1 MRGALALLGR
11 ARYGQAPMSVL
22 DARGLR
28 KSFGDKVLLDDASL
42 TIEDGERVGLVGRNG
57 TGKTTLARMLAD
69 EEPPDAGTIARR
81 RGAVIGYLAQVP
93 TLDLTASAWS
103 IACEGLVHWNAEK
116 ARYDEATATIEAGD
130 ASEKWLDQQAS
141 AIAAID
147 HLGGWEPQH
156 RVRSLLDHLRVPDPE
171 RAIGTMSG
179 GEQRRVA
186 LTRLLLLEPDLAI
199 LDEPTNHL
207 DADTIAWLETFL
219 LDTYKG
225 AILFVTHD
233 RYFLDRIV
241 TRTIEL
247 SRGTLHSYDGGYG
260 DFLAAKAERAEHEA
274 RAEQNR
280 RNFVKR
286 ELEWLRR
293 TPAAR
298 TGKQKARI
306 GRAEAAISQRGPEQE
321 RAVSLSM
328 DASRTSKTIID
339 CSNLHIELGGRVLV
353 DDLSLALTKGE
364 RVGIVGPNGAGKT
377 TLLRAMLGELAA
389 TSGTVRRGAATQ
401 IAYLDQAR
409 SGLDPDQ
416 TVIDSVGGGR
426 LRVDIGGETRDVRGW
441 LDEMLFTPAQQ
452 RQPVGSLSG
461 GERARVLTLRMLL
474 SPASLLVLDEPTN
487 DLDTE
492 TLSALEDMLVSFDGT
507 ALIVTHDRW
516 LLDRVATA
524 ILAFEGDGRVVRYAG
539 NWSTY
544 VTLRGE
550 RERGRASG
558 SEKERGSGSERV
570 RVSDRPAAAKKGLS
584 YAERNELD
592 GLMPAI
598 AEAEA
603 TLVTLEKDANDP
615 ELFARR
621 GTEVRDRMA
630 ALDTQRAR
638 IAALY
643 QRWEDLESR
652 RA

>member
-1 MRGALALLGR
+1 
-11 ARYGQAPMSVL
+11 MSVL
-22 DARGLR
+22 DARDLR
-28 KSFGDKVLLDDASL
+28 KSFGEKVLLDGASL

-57 TGKTTLARMLAD
+57 AGKTTLAKILGG
-69 EEPPDAGTIARR
+69 EEPADGGTIARR
-81 RGAVIGYLAQVP
+81 RNAIVGYLPQVP
-93 TLDLTASAWS
+93 VFDPGRTAWS
-103 IACEGLVHWNAEK
+103 IACEGLSRWNEQK
-116 ARYDEATATIEAGD
+116 ARWDAATARIEAGD
-130 ASEKWLDQQAS
+130 TGEKWLEEQAS
-141 AIAAID
+141 ALAAID

-156 RVRSLLDHLRVPDPE
+156 RVRSLLDHLQVPDPE

-186 LTRLLLLEPDLAI
+186 LARLLALEPDLAI

-207 DADTIAWLETFL
+207 DADTIEWLEGYL
-219 LDTYKG
+219 LDSYQG

-247 SRGTLHSYDGGYG
+247 SRGLLHSYDGGYG
-260 DFLAAKAERAEHEA
+260 DYLGAKAERAEHEA

-280 RNFVKR
+280 RNFVRR

-306 GRAEAAISQRGPEQE
+306 DRAEAAIAQRAPERE
-321 RAVSLSM
+321 RTVALSM
-328 DASRTSKTIID
+328 EASRTSKTIVD
-339 CSNLHIELGGRVLV
+339 VSDLRIEIGGRVLV
-353 DDLSLALTKGE
+353 DGLTLALTKGE

-377 TLLRAMLGELAA
+377 TLLRTLLGEIPPAA
-389 TSGTVRRGAATQ
+389 GKVQRGAATQ

-416 TVIDSVGGGR
+416 TVIDSIAGGR
-426 LRVDIGGETRDVRGW
+426 LRVEIGGENRDIRGW
-441 LDEMLFTPAQQ
+441 LDEMLFSPAQQ

-492 TLSALEDMLVSFDGT
+492 TLSALEDMLVTFDGT

-524 ILAFEGDGRVVRYAG
+524 ILAFEGDGKVVRYAG

-544 VTLRGE
+544 VTLRE
-550 RERGRASG
+550 QRQA
-558 SEKERGSGSERV
+558 EK
-570 RVSDRPAAAKKGLS
+570 AAAQKGAAPVSVPPPAPAKASEPSAKKLT
-584 YAERNELD
+584 YAERLELE
-592 GLMPAI
+592 GLLDRI
-598 AEAEA
+598 GAEEAKLAE
-603 TLVTLEKDANDP
+603 LEAAANDP
-615 ELFARR
+615 DLFAKR
-621 GTEVRDRMA
+621 GHEVKERLA
-630 ALDTQRAR
+630 AAEAQKAAV
-638 IAALY
+638 AALY
-643 QRWEDLESR
+643 ARWEHLESR
-652 RA
+652 T

>member
-1 MRGALALLGR
+1 MG
-11 ARYGQAPMSVL
+11 VL
-22 DARGLR
+22 DARDL
-28 KSFGDKVLLDDASL
+28 KKAFGDKPLLDGASI

-57 TGKTTLARMLAD
+57 TGKTTLARILAD
-69 EEPPDAGTIARR
+69 EEPCDAGTIARR
-81 RGAVIGYLAQVP
+81 RGAIIGYLAQVP
-93 TLDLTASAWS
+93 TLDPSASAWS
-103 IACEGLVHWNAEK
+103 IACEGLARWNEQK
-116 ARYDEATATIEAGD
+116 ARWDDATGRIEAGD
-130 ASEKWLDQQAS
+130 HGEKVLDEQAS
-141 AIAAID
+141 ALAAID

-156 RVRSLLDHLRVPDPE
+156 RVRSLLEALRVPDPE

-186 LTRLLLLEPDLAI
+186 LARLLALEPDLAI

-207 DADTIAWLETFL
+207 DADTIEWLEGYL
-219 LDTYKG
+219 LETYRG

-247 SRGTLHSYDGGYG
+247 SRGLLHSYAGGYG
-260 DFLAAKAERAEHEA
+260 DYLAAKAERSEQEA
-274 RAEQNR
+274 RTEQNR
-280 RNFVKR
+280 RNFVRR

-306 GRAEAAISQRGPEQE
+306 DRAETAIATRAPERE
-321 RAVSLSM
+321 RVVNLAM
-328 DASRTSKTIID
+328 EASRTSKTIID
-339 CSNLHIELGGRVLV
+339 VSNLRIELGGRVLV

-377 TLLRAMLGELAA
+377 TLLRALLGELAP
-389 TSGTVRRGAATQ
+389 TSGKVQRGAATQ
-401 IAYLDQAR
+401 VAYLDQAR

-416 TVIDSVGGGR
+416 TVIDSVSGGR
-426 LRVDIGGETRDVRGW
+426 LRIDIGGETRDVRGW
-441 LDEMLFTPAQQ
+441 LDEMLFTPTQQ

-474 SPASLLVLDEPTN
+474 APASLLVFDEPTN

-492 TLSALEDMLVSFDGT
+492 TLSALEDMLVSFEGT

-544 VTLRGE
+544 VALRAQ
-550 RERGRASG
+550 RELDKRAAQKTSTARASAPPP
-558 SEKERGSGSERV
+558 
-570 RVSDRPAAAKKGLS
+570 PAADAPKVSVAQKAPKKAKQALS
-584 YAERNELD
+584 YAERLELD
-592 GLMPAI
+592 HILPAI
-598 AEAEA
+598 SDAEAKLA
-603 TLVTLEKDANDP
+603 ILEKEANDP
-615 ELFARR
+615 ELFATR
-621 GTEVRDRMA
+621 GHEVKDRLG
-630 ALDTQRAR
+630 ALEAQRTYIGR
-638 IAALY
+638 LY
-643 QRWEDLESR
+643 ARWEDLESR
-652 RA
+652 RG

>member
-1 MRGALALLGR
+1 
-11 ARYGQAPMSVL
+11 MSVL
-22 DARGLR
+22 DARDLR
-28 KSFGDKVLLDDASL
+28 KSFGDKVLLDGGDL

-57 TGKTTLARMLAD
+57 TGKTTLARILAG
-69 EEPPDAGTIARR
+69 EEPSDGGTIAKR
-81 RGAVIGYLAQVP
+81 RGAIVGYLAQVP
-93 TLDLTASAWS
+93 VLDPSASAWS
-103 IACEGLVHWNAEK
+103 IASEGLARWNEEK
-116 ARYDEATATIEAGD
+116 RRYDDATARIEAGD
-130 ASEKWLDQQAS
+130 ASEKQLEAQSTAL
-141 AIAAID
+141 AAIE

-156 RVRSLLDHLRVPDPE
+156 RVRSLLDHLRVPDSE

-186 LTRLLLLEPDLAI
+186 LARLLLLEPDLAI

-207 DADTIAWLETFL
+207 DADTIAWLETYL
-219 LDTYKG
+219 LDEYQG

-247 SRGTLHSYDGGYG
+247 ARGTLHSYDGGYG
-260 DFLAAKAERAEHEA
+260 DYLAAKAERAEHEA

-280 RNFVKR
+280 RNFVRR

-306 GRAEAAISQRGPEQE
+306 DRAEGAIATRAPERE
-321 RAVSLSM
+321 RSVSLTM
-328 DASRTSKTIID
+328 DASRTSKTIVD
-339 CSNLHIELGGRVLV
+339 CSHVSIELGGRTLV

-377 TLLRAMLGELAA
+377 TLLRAMLGEL
-389 TSGTVRRGAATQ
+389 TPTRGEVRRGAATQ

-409 SGLDPDQ
+409 SGLDPNE
-416 TVIDSVGGGR
+416 TVIDAVSRGR
-426 LRVDIGGETRDVRGW
+426 LRVEIGGENRDVRGW
-441 LDEMLFTPAQQ
+441 LDDMLFPPAQQ

-524 ILAFEGDGRVVRYAG
+524 ILAFEGDGKVVRYAG

-544 VTLRGE
+544 VALRAE
-550 RERGRASG
+550 RDALQ
-558 SEKERGSGSERV
+558 KERREEIAPPIARAKE
-570 RVSDRPAAAKKGLS
+570 PAIDKPPAKALT
-584 YAERNELD
+584 YAERIELE
-592 GLMPAI
+592 GLMDVIAA
-598 AEAEA
+598 AEAELA
-603 TLVTLEKDANDP
+603 TLEKEANDP
-615 ELFARR
+615 DLFARR
-621 GTEVRDRMA
+621 GHEVKERLA
-630 ALDTQRAR
+630 AVDTQRER
-638 IAALY
+638 VAALY
-643 QRWEDLESR
+643 RRWEDLESR
-652 RA
+652 RT

>member
-1 MRGALALLGR
+1 
-11 ARYGQAPMSVL
+11 MSVL
-22 DARGLR
+22 DARELR
-28 KSFGDKVLLDDASL
+28 KSYGEKVLLDGASL

-57 TGKTTLARMLAD
+57 TGKTTLARILAG
-69 EEPPDAGTIARR
+69 EEPSDGGTIARR
-81 RGAVIGYLAQVP
+81 RGASVGYLAQVP
-93 TLDLTASAWS
+93 VLDPTATAWS
-103 IACEGLVHWNAEK
+103 IACEGLARWNEQK
-116 ARYDEATATIEAGD
+116 ALWDEATARIEAGD
-130 ASEKWLDQQAS
+130 TAERWLEQQAH
-141 AIAAID
+141 AIAAIE

-156 RVRSLLDHLRVPDPE
+156 RVRSLLEHLRVPDVD

-186 LTRLLLLEPDLAI
+186 LARLLALEPDLAL

-207 DADTIAWLETFL
+207 DADTIEWLETYL
-219 LDTYKG
+219 LDEYRG

-247 SRGTLHSYDGGYG
+247 SRGLLHAYDGGYR
-260 DFLAAKAERAEHEA
+260 DYLEAKAERAEHEA

-280 RNFVKR
+280 RNFVRR

-306 GRAEAAISQRGPEQE
+306 DRAEAAIAQRAPEKE
-321 RAVSLSM
+321 RSVTLAM
-328 DASRTSKTIID
+328 EASRTSKTIVDVRDLWVEI
-339 CSNLHIELGGRVLV
+339 GGRTLV
-353 DDLSLALTKGE
+353 KDLSLSLTKGE

-377 TLLRAMLGELAA
+377 TLLRTLLGELPP
-389 TSGTVRRGAATQ
+389 TRGTVTRGAATQ
-401 IAYLDQAR
+401 VAYLDQAR
-409 SGLDPDQ
+409 SGLDPDK
-416 TVIDSVGGGR
+416 TVIDSVANGR
-426 LRVDIGGETRDVRGW
+426 LRIEIGGENRDVRGW
-441 LDEMLFTPAQQ
+441 LDEMMFPPAQQ

-492 TLSALEDMLVSFDGT
+492 TLSALEDMLVEFDGT

-524 ILAFEGDGRVVRYAG
+524 ILAFEGDGKVVRYAG

-544 VTLRGE
+544 RSLAE
-550 RERGRASG
+550 ARAKALA
-558 SEKERGSGSERV
+558 EE
-570 RVSDRPAAAKKGLS
+570 AAAKATPSKPPAPKPAATAPTEAPKKKPLT
-584 YAERNELD
+584 YAERIELE

-598 AEAEA
+598 GEAEA
-603 TLVTLEKDANDP
+603 VLAELEREAADP
-615 ELFARR
+615 DLFAKR
-621 GTEVRDRMA
+621 GHEVKERMA
-630 ALDTQRAR
+630 AVEGQRAKV
-638 IAALY
+638 AALY
-643 QRWEDLESR
+643 ARWEELESR
-652 RA
+652 SAG

>member
-1 MRGALALLGR
+1 
-11 ARYGQAPMSVL
+11 MSVL
-22 DARGLR
+22 DARDLR
-28 KSFGDKVLLDDASL
+28 KAYGDKALLDGASL
-42 TIEDGERVGLVGRNG
+42 TIEEGERVGLVGRNG
-57 TGKTTLARMLAD
+57 TGKTTLARILAE
-69 EEPPDAGTIARR
+69 EEPADGGIVARR
-81 RGAVIGYLAQVP
+81 RNATVGYLAQVP
-93 TLDLTASAWS
+93 VLDPSATAWS
-103 IACEGLVHWNAEK
+103 IACEGLARWNEAK
-116 ARYDEATATIEAGD
+116 AKWDAATASIEAGD
-130 ASEKWLDQQAS
+130 TSAKVLDEQAS
-141 AIAAID
+141 AMASID

-156 RVRSLLDHLRVPDPE
+156 RVRSLLDHLRVPDAS

-186 LTRLLLLEPDLAI
+186 LARLLALEPDLAL

-207 DADTIAWLETFL
+207 DADTIEWLETYL
-219 LDTYKG
+219 LETYRG

-247 SRGTLHSYDGGYG
+247 SRGQLHSYAGGYG
-260 DFLAAKAERAEHEA
+260 DYLEAKALRAEHEA

-280 RNFVKR
+280 RNFVRR

-306 GRAEAAISQRGPEQE
+306 DRAETAIGARAPERE
-321 RAVSLSM
+321 RTVSLAM
-328 DASRTSKTIID
+328 EASRTSKTIID
-339 CSNLHIELGGRVLV
+339 VSDLKIAIGDRVLV
-353 DDLSLALTKGE
+353 NDLSLALTKGE

-377 TLLRAMLGELAA
+377 TLLRTLLGERPP
-389 TSGTVRRGAATQ
+389 TGGKVQRGAATQ
-401 IAYLDQAR
+401 VAYLDQAR

-416 TVIDSVGGGR
+416 TVIDSVSGGR
-426 LRVDIGGETRDVRGW
+426 LRVDIGGESRDVRGW
-441 LDEMLFTPAQQ
+441 LDDMLFTPAQQ

-492 TLSALEDMLVSFDGT
+492 TLSALEDMLVEFDGT

-524 ILAFEGDGRVVRYAG
+524 ILAFEGDGKVLRYAG

-544 VTLRGE
+544 VALRAE
-550 RERGRASG
+550 REQEKKAQASAA
-558 SEKERGSGSERV
+558 
-570 RVSDRPAAAKKGLS
+570 RVSTAPAPVVTAKAAKKGLT
-584 YAERNELD
+584 YAERIELE

-598 AEAEA
+598 SEAEA
-603 TLVTLEKDANDP
+603 ALAALEKEANDP
-615 ELFARR
+615 DLFTKR
-621 GTEVRDRMA
+621 GHEVKERMA
-630 ALDTQRAR
+630 AVEAQRAKV
-638 IAALY
+638 AALY
-643 QRWEDLESR
+643 ARWEELEAR
-652 RA
+652 RS

>member
-1 MRGALALLGR
+1 MAYGAASRCAVR
-11 ARYGQAPMSVL
+11 AGAMSVL
-22 DARGLR
+22 DARDLR
-28 KSFGDKVLLDDASL
+28 KAFGDKILLDGASL

-57 TGKTTLARMLAD
+57 TGKTTLAKILAE
-69 EEPPDAGTIARR
+69 EEPADGGTLARR
-81 RGAVIGYLAQVP
+81 RNAIVGYLSQVP
-93 TLDLTASAWS
+93 VLDPTASAWS
-103 IACEGLVHWNAEK
+103 IACEGLVRWNEAK
-116 ARYDEATATIEAGD
+116 ARWDAATAKIEAGD
-130 ASEKWLDQQAS
+130 TSDKWLDDQAS
-141 AIAAID
+141 AMGQID

-156 RVRSLLDHLRVPDPE
+156 RVRSLLDHLRVPDAT

-186 LTRLLLLEPDLAI
+186 LARLLALEPDLAI

-207 DADTIAWLETFL
+207 DADTIEWLENYL
-219 LDTYKG
+219 LTTYKG

-247 SRGTLHSYDGGYG
+247 SRGELHSYEGGYG
-260 DFLAAKAERAEHEA
+260 AYLAAKAERAEHEA

-306 GRAEAAISQRGPEQE
+306 DRAESAISARAPERE
-321 RAVSLSM
+321 KTVSLAM
-328 DASRTSKTIID
+328 EASRTSKTIID
-339 CSNLHIELGGRVLV
+339 VSELHIELGGRVLV
-353 DDLSLALTKGE
+353 DEMTLALTKGE

-377 TLLRAMLGELAA
+377 TLLKTLLGEIPP
-389 TSGTVRRGAATQ
+389 TRGKVQRGAATQ
-401 IAYLDQAR
+401 VAYLDQAR
-409 SGLDPDQ
+409 SGLDPQQ
-416 TVIDSVGGGR
+416 TVIDSVANGR
-426 LRVDIGGETRDVRGW
+426 LRIDVNGETRDVRGW
-441 LDEMLFTPAQQ
+441 LDEMLFSPAMQ

-492 TLSALEDMLVSFDGT
+492 TLSALEDMLVEFDGT

-524 ILAFEGDGRVVRYAG
+524 ILAFEGDGKVVRYAG

-544 VTLRGE
+544 VALRAD
-550 RERGRASG
+550 REAEKKAARPSAAPPPVAAS
-558 SEKERGSGSERV
+558 SK
-570 RVSDRPAAAKKGLS
+570 AALKKGLT
-584 YAERNELD
+584 YGERIELE

-598 AEAEA
+598 SEAEA
-603 TLVTLEKDANDP
+603 LLAELEVQANAPD
-615 ELFARR
+615 LFAKR
-621 GTEVRDRMA
+621 GHEVKDRLA
-630 ALDTQRAR
+630 AVEAQKAKV
-638 IAALY
+638 AALY
-643 QRWEDLESR
+643 ARWEDLESR
-652 RA
+652 K

>member
-1 MRGALALLGR
+1 MLALGQR
-11 ARYGQAPMSVL
+11 AGYGQAAMSVL
-22 DARGLR
+22 DARDLR
-28 KSFGDKVLLDDASL
+28 KAFGDKVLLDGASL

-57 TGKTTLARMLAD
+57 TGKTTLARILA
-69 EEPPDAGTIARR
+69 EQEPADGGTIARR
-81 RGAVIGYLAQVP
+81 RNATVGYLAQVP
-93 TLDLTASAWS
+93 VLEPERSAWS
-103 IACEGLVHWNAEK
+103 VACDGLARWNEQK
-116 ARYDEATATIEAGD
+116 ARWDAATARIEAGD
-130 ASEKWLDQQAS
+130 ASEKWLDEQAG
-141 AIAAID
+141 ALAAIE

-156 RVRSLLDHLRVPDPE
+156 RVRSLLEHLRVPDPE

-186 LTRLLLLEPDLAI
+186 LARLLALEPDLAL

-207 DADTIAWLETFL
+207 DADTIEWLEAYL
-219 LDTYKG
+219 LDTYRG

-241 TRTIEL
+241 TRTLEL
-247 SRGTLHSYDGGYG
+247 SRGQLHSYDGGYG
-260 DFLAAKAERAEHEA
+260 DYLAAKAERAEHEA

-280 RNFVKR
+280 RNFVRR

-306 GRAEAAISQRGPEQE
+306 GRAETAIATRAPERE
-321 RAVSLSM
+321 RTVSLAM
-328 DASRTSKTIID
+328 EASRTSKTIID
-339 CSNLHIELGGRVLV
+339 VSDLRVEIGGRVLV
-353 DDLSLALTKGE
+353 DDLTLALTKGE

-377 TLLRAMLGELAA
+377 TLLRTLLGEIPP
-389 TSGTVRRGAATQ
+389 TRGTVRRGAATQ

-416 TVIDSVGGGR
+416 TVIESVSGGR
-426 LRVDIGGETRDVRGW
+426 LRVEIGGESRDVRGW
-441 LDEMLFTPAQQ
+441 LDEMLFSPAQQ

-524 ILAFEGDGRVVRYAG
+524 ILAFEGEGRVVRYAG

-544 VTLRGE
+544 VALRRDRERARAPGREPE
-550 RERGRASG
+550 REPEPAL
-558 SEKERGSGSERV
+558 EREGARV
-570 RVSDRPAAAKKGLS
+570 RVAAKKPLT
-584 YAERNELD
+584 YAEKIELE
-592 GLMPAI
+592 GLMSAI
-598 AEAEA
+598 SEAEA
-603 TLVTLEKDANDP
+603 VLAKAQAEANDP
-615 ELFARR
+615 SLFASR
-621 GTEVRDRMA
+621 GHEVKDRLA
-630 ALDTQRAR
+630 AVDTQRAR
-638 IAALY
+638 VAALY
-643 QRWEDLESR
+643 ARWEDLESR